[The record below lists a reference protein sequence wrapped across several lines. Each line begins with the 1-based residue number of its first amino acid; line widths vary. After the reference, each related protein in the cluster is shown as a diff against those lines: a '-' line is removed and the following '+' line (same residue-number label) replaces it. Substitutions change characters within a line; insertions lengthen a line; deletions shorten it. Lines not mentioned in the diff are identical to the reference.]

1 MSNRPLIVHL
11 TYILD
16 FGGLE
21 TLMVEC
27 INRMPADRYRHAIIC
42 LTKYT
47 EFSKKITQPG
57 VEIYALHK
65 GAGLG
70 MGTHLKCWKLLRR
83 LQPAIVHTYNLAAA
97 EYAFT
102 ATMAGVPIRVHAEH
116 GRDAAD
122 PEGKNP
128 KHNFLRRRLAPLI
141 DRFVPVSDDLYQW
154 LAKVV
159 GIPASKLLLVK
170 NGVDTDRFRP
180 KTAPSAVSP
189 WSDQDFVIGT
199 VARVQD
205 IKNHRGLVDA
215 FARLREMLPQH
226 QHRMRLSIIGDGPLL
241 GALRAQVTAAGLDN
255 VVWLPGA
262 RSDIVELLHGFSV
275 FALPSLAEGTPVS
288 MLEAMACALP
298 VVASDVGGIPE
309 VVEHGK
315 HGSLVPPSDRD
326 ALAAALAQYV
336 LEPDLLRRQ
345 GDAARAIIEQEYSLS
360 KMLAAYSGLYDFL
373 CHQKLGSRTKQQ

>member
-1 MSNRPLIVHL
+1 MSSRPLIVHL

-27 INRMPADRYRHAIIC
+27 INRMPADRYRHAIVC

-47 EFSKKITQPG
+47 EFSKKVTQPG

-70 MGTHLKCWKLLRR
+70 MGTHVKCWKLLRR

-102 ATMAGVPIRVHAEH
+102 AAMAGVPIRVHAEH

-141 DRFVPVSDDLYQW
+141 DRFVPVSDDLHRW
-154 LAKVV
+154 LAQAV
-159 GIPASKLLLVK
+159 GIPENKLLLVK

-180 KTAPSAVSP
+180 KAAPSGVSP
-189 WSDQDFVIGT
+189 WSEQEFVIGT

-205 IKNHRGLVDA
+205 IKNHSGLVDA

-226 QHRMRLSIIGDGPLL
+226 KHRMRLSIIGDGPLL
-241 GALRAQVTAAGLDN
+241 PALRAQVTAAGLDD

-262 RSDIVELLHGFSV
+262 RSNIVELLNGFSV

-336 LEPDLLRRQ
+336 VQPELLRQQ
-345 GDAARAIIEQEYSLS
+345 GDAARVRIEQKYSL
-360 KMLAAYSGLYDFL
+360 KAMLAAYSGLYDTL
-373 CHQKLGSRTKQQ
+373 CRQKPGKRTTHH